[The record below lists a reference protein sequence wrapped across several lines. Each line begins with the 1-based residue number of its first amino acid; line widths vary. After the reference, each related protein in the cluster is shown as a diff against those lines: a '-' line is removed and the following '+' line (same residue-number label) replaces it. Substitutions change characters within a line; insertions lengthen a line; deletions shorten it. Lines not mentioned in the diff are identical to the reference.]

1 MTVLK
6 PRSRKVSVR
15 LSEEE
20 YVALRRI
27 CSLTSARSVSD
38 VTREA
43 MRAVVK
49 DVNRDDQLGRHLDEF
64 RAGMKNS
71 REKSGAVGGEDCNV
85 QGRERSV
92 VDFA

>member
-20 YVALRRI
+20 YVALRRV

-38 VTREA
+38 FTRQA

-49 DVNRDDQLGRHLDEF
+49 DVNREDQLGRHLDEF
-64 RAGMKNS
+64 RDGIKILERKVEQLATKIATLKG
-71 REKSGAVGGEDCNV
+71 EGA
-85 QGRERSV
+85 
-92 VDFA
+92 

>member
-38 VTREA
+38 VTRQA

-64 RAGMKNS
+64 RAGMRILERKV
-71 REKSGAVGGEDCNV
+71 EQLEAKIATFTGGSA
-85 QGRERSV
+85 Q
-92 VDFA
+92 

>member
-6 PRSRKVSVR
+6 PRSRKLSVR

-20 YVALRRI
+20 YVALTRV

-38 VTREA
+38 LTRQA

-49 DVNRDDQLGRHLDEF
+49 DVNREDQLGSHLDEF
-64 RAGMKNS
+64 RDDIKILERKVAQLE
-71 REKSGAVGGEDCNV
+71 EKFATIKCEGAK
-85 QGRERSV
+85 
-92 VDFA
+92 

>member
-20 YVALRRI
+20 YVALRRL

-43 MRAVVK
+43 VRAVVK

-64 RAGMKNS
+64 RAGMKS
-71 REKSGAVGGEDCNV
+71 LERKVEQLEAKIATFEGENA
-85 QGRERSV
+85 Q
-92 VDFA
+92 

>member
-20 YVALRRI
+20 YVALRRV

-38 VTREA
+38 LTREA
-43 MRAVVK
+43 VRAVVK
-49 DVNRDDQLGRHLDEF
+49 DVNREDQLGRHLDEF
-64 RAGMKNS
+64 RTGMKNLE
-71 REKSGAVGGEDCNV
+71 RKVERLEAKIATFEDDSA
-85 QGRERSV
+85 Q
-92 VDFA
+92 

>member
-20 YVALRRI
+20 YVALRRV

-38 VTREA
+38 FTRQA

-49 DVNRDDQLGRHLDEF
+49 DVNREDQLGRHLDEF
-64 RAGMKNS
+64 RAVIRILERKVELLETKIATFKGG
-71 REKSGAVGGEDCNV
+71 GA
-85 QGRERSV
+85 
-92 VDFA
+92 

>member
-20 YVALRRI
+20 YVALRRL

-38 VTREA
+38 ITREA
-43 MRAVVK
+43 VRAVVK
-49 DVNRDDQLGRHLDEF
+49 DVNRDDQLGRNLDEF
-64 RAGMKNS
+64 RADMKNLE
-71 REKSGAVGGEDCNV
+71 RKVEKLEAKIATIEGESP
-85 QGRERSV
+85 Q
-92 VDFA
+92 